1 MNEELL
7 MEIVKQY
14 RKKYNHV
21 NEIRRLTKE
30 LGDAL
35 ARNDKVS
42 AQLLLAMRG
51 EEMTGADGCEKNIR
65 LLMENAGIQDRE
77 RLECLLSE
85 NRGSVP
91 EEDLPARQKQLLMQL
106 VDMREKIKSIL
117 KETVSIDRNVSRKL
131 AGEESFYKK

>member
-1 MNEELL
+1 MNEELIL
-7 MEIVKQY
+7 ELAKQY
-14 RKKYNHV
+14 RKKYNHI

-51 EEMTGADGCEKNIR
+51 EEMAGADGCEKNIR
-65 LLMENAGIQDRE
+65 LLIENAGIQDRE

-85 NRGSVP
+85 NRASAPG
-91 EEDLPARQKQLLMQL
+91 EDLPARQKQLLMQIA
-106 VDMREKIKSIL
+106 DMKEKIKGIL
-117 KETVSIDRNVSRKL
+117 KETVSIDKHVSRRL
-131 AGEESFYKK
+131 AGEESFYKM